1 MKEKKYTLKELRKK
15 IRKEYLNELN
25 KKYIDWTITFLRWI
39 EKEEYEV

>member
-15 IRKEYLNELN
+15 IREKNIYELN